1 MKILHIIRNPNDTTP
16 LEIAK
21 AQGREHEV
29 AVLLLHDGVYANP
42 VSDAENPDFQV
53 YASAADALARGVT
66 RHECVDYRKIA
77 KMLFEYDKVI
87 SW

>member
-16 LEIAK
+16 LEIARS
-21 AQGREHEV
+21 QNSNHEV
-29 AVLLLHDGVYANP
+29 AVLLLHDAVYMK
-42 VSDAENPDFQV
+42 SDLRV
-53 YASAADALARGVT
+53 YASASDARARGVT
-66 RHECVDYRKIA
+66 GHECVDYKQMV

>member
-1 MKILHIIRNPNDTTP
+1 MKILHIIRNPNDATP

-29 AVLLLHDGVYANP
+29 AVLLLHDGVYLNP
-42 VSDAENPDFQV
+42 ENDAKFQV
-53 YASAADALARGVT
+53 YASASDALARGVPG
-66 RHECVDYRKIA
+66 HECVNYKQIA